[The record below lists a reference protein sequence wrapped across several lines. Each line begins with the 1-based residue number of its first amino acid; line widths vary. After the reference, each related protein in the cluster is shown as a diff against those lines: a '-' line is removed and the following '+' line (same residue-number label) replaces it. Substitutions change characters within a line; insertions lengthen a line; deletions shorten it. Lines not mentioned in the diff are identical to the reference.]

1 MELGLFPQQQIS
13 ISLACGD
20 YSIAALLC
28 QLVLNKE
35 AGYLALLDRTR
46 VLRYTGSV
54 GWLSTLANNEANMQ
68 ASDDLTTVPHELLAE
83 MFLRMVLV
91 REFELRA
98 IEERRAGLIPGFIH
112 SCVGQEATAVGACLA
127 LETDDVIT
135 STHRG
140 HGHLISKGGDP
151 RYMMAELAARSTGYC
166 RGRGGSLH
174 IADFDLGI
182 LGANGIVAGGIPIA
196 IGAALA
202 FAMRGERRVALS
214 FFGDGAV
221 NEGAF
226 HEAANLAGLWK
237 LPAILFCEN
246 NLYGEGTPQ
255 SKQAPVADLA
265 VRAEGY
271 GFPGVIVD
279 GQDVLAVHEAVKAAA
294 ERARAG
300 GGPTFV
306 EAKTYR
312 YRGHYEGDPQVY
324 RLPGEMEEWRARDP
338 IPAFRHRLLDAG
350 VLDEAALAEIERGV
364 QVQLDEAVAF
374 AKASPLPQPAEALQG
389 VYADTHG
396 DLIF

>member
-1 MELGLFPQQQIS
+1 MQTEKLGIWP
-13 ISLACGD
+13 
-20 YSIAALLC
+20 
-28 QLVLNKE
+28 
-35 AGYLALLDRTR
+35 R
-46 VLRYTGSV
+46 
-54 GWLSTLANNEANMQ
+54 
-68 ASDDLTTVPHELLAE
+68 ELLAE
-83 MFLRMVLV
+83 LFRRMVLV

-112 SCVGQEATAVGACLA
+112 SCVGQEASAVGACLA
-127 LETDDVIT
+127 LEADDVIT

-140 HGHLISKGGDP
+140 HGHLIGKGGDP

-196 IGAALA
+196 VGASLA
-202 FAMRGERRVALS
+202 FSIRGERRVALS

-226 HEAANLAGLWK
+226 HEAANLAGLWR
-237 LPAILFCEN
+237 LPAIFLCEN

-255 SKQAPVADLA
+255 SKQAPVTDLA
-265 VRAEGY
+265 VRAEAY

-279 GQDVLAVHEAVKAAA
+279 GQDVLAVYQAVRAAA

-300 GGPTFV
+300 EGPTFI

-312 YRGHYEGDPQVY
+312 YRGHYEGDPQIY
-324 RLPGEMEEWRARDP
+324 RPPGEMEEWRARDP
-338 IPAFRHRLLDAG
+338 ILAFRQRLLEAG
-350 VLDEAALAEIERGV
+350 VFDGEGLEKVEAGV
-364 QVQLDEAVAF
+364 QAELDQAVAF
-374 AKASPLPQPAEALQG
+374 AQAAPLPQLEEALQG
-389 VYADTHG
+389 VYADTHA
-396 DLIF
+396 DLVF